1 MNYLSGDILNMK
13 YLIVCISVS
22 LIFRDF
28 NIIRN
33 PSSSAAAK
41 RKDTE
46 ILVSPF
52 LRSLGDDE

>member
-1 MNYLSGDILNMK
+1 MK